1 MLHLMGIF
9 LSLLRLSHQFLMFLH
24 TLPPNITLQSVFSQ
38 FIGFK
43 VLAVADP
50 DLLTS
55 PEHCNGKVR
64 NQKITQSIISKIY
77 RLKIVLHNRIIHRA
91 RTAAQGR
98 RALGPPVGISSFYFY
113 FFYSCIYTIIKTL
126 VHSISFF
133 SVPVFIVQ
141 SCAILHE
148 LHVGKNM

>member
-1 MLHLMGIF
+1 MKPFGTNDLSSYNFIINPIKMACFIGNLGGFTEMLHLMGIF

-55 PEHCNGKVR
+55 PEYCNGKVR
-64 NQKITQSIISKIY
+64 NQ
-77 RLKIVLHNRIIHRA
+77 V
-91 RTAAQGR
+91 
-98 RALGPPVGISSFYFY
+98 
-113 FFYSCIYTIIKTL
+113 
-126 VHSISFF
+126 
-133 SVPVFIVQ
+133 
-141 SCAILHE
+141 
-148 LHVGKNM
+148 